1 MFLFPLLLLFLI
13 FRIRNSI
20 FSPLISWQ
28 GYSHPHSLEC
38 SPTIPTQNQFMAAQY
53 FMIVHSFLF
62 CTHSPTSNHAQQY
75 IPCGPDCNA
84 CLTPPTRT
92 RCPPALCTALLDT
105 DRVTGSVSA
114 AALSPSAYLS
124 ITPHSLYLSLC
135 LAMHGQHQ
143 HQFSAGKG
151 STTNTQQYINR
162 LHLHPLTPTINTE
175 TTVAFTTV

>member
-1 MFLFPLLLLFLI
+1 MFLFPLLLLLI
-13 FRIRNSI
+13 SI

-38 SPTIPTQNQFMAAQY
+38 SPTIPTLVSIRNQFMAAQY

-62 CTHSPTSNHAQQY
+62 CTHSPSSYYAQQY

-114 AALSPSAYLS
+114 AAAALSPSAYLS
-124 ITPHSLYLSLC
+124 ITPHSLYLSLSSHAWTAPVPVQC
-135 LAMHGQHQ
+135 RQGQHNQ
-143 HQFSAGKG
+143 H
-151 STTNTQQYINR
+151 STIYKSPA
-162 LHLHPLTPTINTE
+162 LAPTH
-175 TTVAFTTV
+175 